1 MHSGDTALS
10 KSRIYFMAALIV
22 AVFSVYLIH
31 LFNLQVVNEE
41 FYQKRATQVTQRSIP
56 IYAQRGE
63 IFDRNYDTP
72 IVSNI
77 DSFAID
83 IIPGE
88 VPDGERDSLYRRL
101 AEYLGGS
108 ADDIKRRIPLSY
120 ADLYQPVEIKSGI
133 TLETITY
140 LAEHLED
147 FPGVTWRNKPIR
159 NYVEKETLA
168 HVLGYV
174 GDITREELQVLYNK
188 GYSYGSVLGKSGIE
202 KQYDLLL
209 RGQDGKEFRTVDV
222 RGRKVGEALVSEEP
236 PVLGNNIVL
245 TIDRHI
251 QSLCEK
257 ALGQR
262 IGTVLVTKPAT
273 GEILAL
279 VSYPSFD
286 PNLFYD
292 TSNTEAFRQL
302 SLNTQFPFLNRAI
315 QSQYV
320 PASAYKII
328 MTTAIVEEE
337 VIPLNKTI
345 LCPGYFNYGDRVF
358 RCHKHSGHGHLALF
372 GALAES
378 CDVYYYTMGAEYL
391 GIERIVDFSR
401 RFGLGEPT
409 GIDIPGESAGILPS
423 PGWKSKI
430 YNDRWQGGD
439 TVNMS
444 IGQGFLAV
452 TPIQMA
458 NAVSMIVNEGTVY
471 KPHLLKEVRDPVTG
485 DVIEEIEPEVLSTST
500 IRPSTFQAVQR
511 AMRQV
516 ITEGTARV
524 VLTTNATTV
533 AGKTGTG
540 EIGIDNHWHSWF
552 VAYAPFDSANPDDRI
567 VLVVLVEAV
576 NEWEWWAP
584 KAANIILHG
593 IFSRMNYDE
602 VRANLHTWYLR
613 AESQGER

>member
-1 MHSGDTALS
+1 VD
-10 KSRIYFMAALIV
+10 
-22 AVFSVYLIH
+22 
-31 LFNLQVVNEE
+31 E
-41 FYQKRATQVTQRSIP
+41 
-56 IYAQRGE
+56 
-63 IFDRNYDTP
+63 
-72 IVSNI
+72 
-77 DSFAID
+77 
-83 IIPGE
+83 
-88 VPDGERDSLYRRL
+88 
-101 AEYLGGS
+101 
-108 ADDIKRRIPLSY
+108 IKRRIPPSY
-120 ADLYQPVEIKSGI
+120 TDLYQPVEIKSGI
-133 TLETITY
+133 SLETITY

-147 FPGVTWRNKPIR
+147 FPGVTWRSKPIR

-174 GDITREELQVLYNK
+174 GDITREELQVLYNQ

-202 KQYDLLL
+202 KQYDMLL
-209 RGQDGKEFRTVDV
+209 RGRDGKEFRTVDV
-222 RGRKVGEALVSEEP
+222 RGRKVGDALVQEEP
-236 PVLGNNIVL
+236 PVLGSNIVL
-245 TIDRHI
+245 TIDRNI
-251 QSLCEK
+251 QKLCEK
-257 ALGQR
+257 ALGPR
-262 IGTVLVTKPAT
+262 IGTVLVTRPST

-286 PNLFYD
+286 PTLFYD
-292 TSNTEAFRQL
+292 TGTTEAFRQL

-315 QSQYV
+315 QSHYV
-320 PASAYKII
+320 PASTYKII

-337 VIPLNKTI
+337 VIPLSKTI
-345 LCPGYFNYGDRVF
+345 HCPGYFNYGDRVF
-358 RCHKHSGHGHLALF
+358 RCYKHSGHGHLALF
-372 GALAES
+372 GAMAES

-401 RFGLGEPT
+401 RFGLGELT
-409 GIDIPGESAGILPS
+409 GIDIPGEIAGILPS
-423 PGWKSKI
+423 PGWKTRI

-444 IGQGFLAV
+444 IGQGFLGV

-458 NAVSMIVNEGTVY
+458 NVVSMIVNEGTVY

-485 DVIEEIEPEVLSTST
+485 DVIEDIKPEVLATST

-524 VLTTNATTV
+524 VITTNAAVT

-540 EIGIDNHWHSWF
+540 EVGLENNWHSWF
-552 VAYAPFDSANPDDRI
+552 VAYAPFDSSNPDDKI
-567 VLVVLVEAV
+567 VLVVLVEAA

-593 IFSRMNYDE
+593 IFSHMSYEE
-602 VRANLHTWYLR
+602 VRGNLHTWYLR
-613 AESQGER
+613 ADSQGER

>member
-1 MHSGDTALS
+1 MRSDDTSLS
-10 KSRIYFMAALIV
+10 KNRIYFFAACVV
-22 AVFSVYLIH
+22 ASFAVYFIH

-41 FYQKRATQVTQRSIP
+41 FYQERATQVTQRSVP

-77 DSFAID
+77 DSFAVD

-88 VPDGERDSLYRRL
+88 IPAGERESIFNRL
-101 AEYLGGS
+101 ADYLG
-108 ADDIKRRIPLSY
+108 IPPSEINRKIPSSY
-120 ADLYQPVEIKSGI
+120 SDLYQPIEIKSGI
-133 TLETITY
+133 SLEKITY

-147 FPGVTWRNKPIR
+147 FPGITWHSKPIR

-174 GDITREELQVLYNK
+174 GDITREELQVLYNQ

-202 KQYDLLL
+202 KQYDFLL
-209 RGQDGKEFRTVDV
+209 RGRDGKEFRTVDV
-222 RGRKVGEALVSEEP
+222 RGRRVGDALLEEEP
-236 PVLGNNIVL
+236 PVLGSNIVL
-245 TIDRHI
+245 TIDRNI
-251 QSLCEK
+251 QRLCEK

-262 IGTVLVTKPAT
+262 SGAVVVTKPAT

-292 TSNTEAFRQL
+292 TSNAEAFRQL

-315 QSQYV
+315 QSQYP
-320 PASAYKII
+320 PASTYKII
-328 MTTAIVEEE
+328 MTTAIIEEE

-345 LCPGYFNYGDRVF
+345 VCPGHFNYGDRVF
-358 RCHKHSGHGHLALF
+358 RCHKLSGHGPIALF
-372 GALAES
+372 SALAES
-378 CDVYYYTMGAEYL
+378 CDVYYYTTGAEYL
-391 GIERIVDFSR
+391 GVERIVDFSR
-401 RFGLGEPT
+401 RYGLGEPT
-409 GIDIPGESAGILPS
+409 GIDIPGESSGTLPS
-423 PGWKSKI
+423 PNWVSKT
-430 YNDRWQGGD
+430 YNSRWQGGD

-444 IGQGFLAV
+444 IGQGYLGM

-458 NAVSMIVNEGTVY
+458 NVVSMVVNEGTVY

-485 DVIEEIEPEVLSTST
+485 DVIEEIKPEVLSTST
-500 IRPSTFQAVQR
+500 IRPSTFRAVQK

-524 VLTTNATTV
+524 VITTGATSV

-540 EIGIDNHWHSWF
+540 EAGFDDRWHSWF
-552 VAYAPFDSANPDDRI
+552 AAYAPYENARPEDQI
-567 VLVVLVEAV
+567 VLVVLVEAA
-576 NEWEWWAP
+576 NDWEWWGP
-584 KAANIILHG
+584 KASNIILHG
-593 IFSRMNYDE
+593 IFSNKTYEE
-602 VRANLHTWYLR
+602 VLGSLRTWYLR
-613 AESQGER
+613 AESRGER

>member
-1 MHSGDTALS
+1 MRADDTSLS
-10 KSRIYFMAALIV
+10 KKRIYFFTACIIALF
-22 AVFSVYLIH
+22 AVYLIH
-31 LFNLQVVNEE
+31 LFNLQVVNAEV
-41 FYQKRATQVTQRSIP
+41 YQERATQVTQRSVP

-63 IFDRNYDTP
+63 IFDRHYDTP

-83 IIPGE
+83 VIPGE
-88 VPDGERDSLYRRL
+88 IPAGEKENILERL
-101 AEYLGGS
+101 AEYLGLPVS
-108 ADDIKRRIPLSY
+108 EINRKIPPSY
-120 ADLYQPVEIKSGI
+120 SDLYQPIEIKNGI
-133 TLETITY
+133 SLETITY

-147 FPGVTWRNKPIR
+147 FPGVTWHSKPIR

-174 GDITREELQVLYNK
+174 GDITREEIQVLYNQ

-202 KQYDLLL
+202 KQYDFLL

-222 RGRKVGEALVSEEP
+222 RGRRVGEAILEDEP
-236 PVLGNNIVL
+236 PVLGSSIVL

-251 QSLCEK
+251 QRLCEK

-262 IGTVLVTKPAT
+262 SGAIVVTKPAT

-315 QSQYV
+315 QSQYP

-345 LCPGYFNYGDRVF
+345 LCPGYLNYGDRVF
-358 RCHKHSGHGHLALF
+358 RCHKQSGHGALALF
-372 GALAES
+372 SALAES
-378 CDVYYYTMGAEYL
+378 CDVYYYTVGAEYL

-409 GIDIPGESAGILPS
+409 GIDIPG
-423 PGWKSKI
+423 
-430 YNDRWQGGD
+430 
-439 TVNMS
+439 
-444 IGQGFLAV
+444 
-452 TPIQMA
+452 
-458 NAVSMIVNEGTVY
+458 
-471 KPHLLKEVRDPVTG
+471 
-485 DVIEEIEPEVLSTST
+485 
-500 IRPSTFQAVQR
+500 
-511 AMRQV
+511 
-516 ITEGTARV
+516 
-524 VLTTNATTV
+524 
-533 AGKTGTG
+533 
-540 EIGIDNHWHSWF
+540 
-552 VAYAPFDSANPDDRI
+552 
-567 VLVVLVEAV
+567 
-576 NEWEWWAP
+576 
-584 KAANIILHG
+584 
-593 IFSRMNYDE
+593 
-602 VRANLHTWYLR
+602 
-613 AESQGER
+613 